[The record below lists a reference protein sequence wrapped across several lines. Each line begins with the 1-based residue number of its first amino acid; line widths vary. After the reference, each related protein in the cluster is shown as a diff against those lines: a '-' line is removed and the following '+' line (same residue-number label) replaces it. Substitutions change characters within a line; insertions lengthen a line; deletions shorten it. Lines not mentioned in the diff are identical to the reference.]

1 MCLSKRGT
9 IAAVAITCF
18 VNVGRF
24 IYSFAQPTISAVST
38 FVSINPCLIPF
49 FGLHQHSTLDS
60 SLWLDFRFLSPQPF
74 VRQSLL
80 LNCLRSLF
88 NHCCDSFA
96 YIVIFKLSFSVIILF
111 DFSCV
116 DGPLNA
122 TLTPT
127 PPGIQ
132 PMPQP
137 RMPLQPKHKPL
148 LELSLSVIFL
158 FDFGCVDG
166 IYCNIDSNVPR
177 SPTNVTTKDAA
188 QTQT

>member
-116 DGPLNA
+116 DGPSIECNA
-122 TLTPT
+122 DSTSVPRNPT
-127 PPGIQ
+127 NAATKE
-132 PMPQP
+132 
-137 RMPLQPKHKPL
+137 RMPKKAF
-148 LELSLSVIFL
+148 S
-158 FDFGCVDG
+158 
-166 IYCNIDSNVPR
+166 
-177 SPTNVTTKDAA
+177 
-188 QTQT
+188 TQT